1 MVWGGKDWMVLC
13 SEKMLH
19 KWTKIPRKS
28 FMTENIVPNPGKS
41 IAETV
46 GKGYNSSET
55 FQKER
60 FETI

>member
-1 MVWGGKDWMVLC
+1 MVLC

-19 KWTKIPRKS
+19 EWTKIPRKS